1 MELFYEILVK
11 KELTLKDKASTIL
24 CIAVILVTSVF
35 GVGVNSFIFMFAP
48 FVFVLS
54 FVAIYYIIV
63 YRYIEFE
70 YILVNDELDIDKIMG
85 KRKRKKLVTIKKS
98 NVVHVGSV
106 SDNEYKK
113 YKKASRKVIEAM
125 SCKSQDNCYIALND
139 NKSTL
144 VIINKNDDI
153 LKAIR

>member
-1 MELFYEILVK
+1 MK